1 MVSHS
6 YNNHG
11 EAMIKL
17 LMLALVGFVF
27 YSFISSIKIRSG
39 RGQQPKNRSQQ
50 GEVMVS
56 DPQCG
61 TYLPQSDALKATIKG
76 QEYFFCS
83 RKCLQE
89 FKKAQ
94 RK

>member
-1 MVSHS
+1 
-6 YNNHG
+6 
-11 EAMIKL
+11 
-17 LMLALVGFVF
+17 MLALVGFVV
-27 YSFISSIKIRSG
+27 YSFVSSIKIRSG
-39 RGQQPKNRSQQ
+39 RRNEPKNRDRE
-50 GEVMVS
+50 GEPMVS

-61 TYLPQSDALKATIKG
+61 TYLPQGDAIKTTIKG

-94 RK
+94 RE